1 MNQITK
7 KQFKTTKTLELA
19 IEKRVGEKEFDW
31 FVDKACNLNP
41 ELYIKA
47 LTVIYA
53 MILRAKTKK
62 EQVLCLQIVTLNIM
76 QGKFK

>member
-31 FVDKACNLNP
+31 FVDKAYNLKP